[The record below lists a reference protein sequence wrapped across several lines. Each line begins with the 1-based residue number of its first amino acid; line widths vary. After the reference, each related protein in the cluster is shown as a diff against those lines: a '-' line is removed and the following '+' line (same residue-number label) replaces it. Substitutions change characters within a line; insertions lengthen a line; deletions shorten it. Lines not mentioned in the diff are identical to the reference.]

1 MTREISEMV
10 LKYVHIICIVA
21 DWIVYK
27 EEEMA
32 SFTITGIGKLV
43 FILLETRCPESGV
56 EP

>member
-1 MTREISEMV
+1 MV

-32 SFTITGIGKLV
+32 SSTITGISELV
-43 FILLETRCPESGV
+43 SILLETGCPKSGV
-56 EP
+56 

>member
-1 MTREISEMV
+1 MV
-10 LKYVHIICIVA
+10 LKYVEQKRIVT
-21 DWIVYK
+21 DRIVYK

-32 SFTITGIGKLV
+32 SSTITGTSKLV